1 MPLIERYLLRQFVQN
16 SLAALA
22 VILLASFSAIVADL
36 LSEIAR
42 GRLPVALLLS
52 QLGLRIVQ
60 YLPLLLPLAMFLG
73 LLLAIGRLYRQ
84 SEMTVLAGVGFG
96 PRQVLRPV
104 ARLALPVVG
113 VLAGLTLW
121 VAPAAQRQAELMIE
135 AANRSLLVA
144 GMEAGRFTT
153 VPGREGVLYVGEMA
167 ADGTRFGRLF
177 LQTEKGDRVDVVT
190 ARTGE
195 LFFDG
200 EQERY
205 LRLHEGFRVEGSLEG
220 LDFKMMRFERNDVRL
235 PDNQRHD
242 LLDDPGLQSTASLLG
257 ETAPIALAE
266 LHWRLSMPLAAAVLA
281 VLAVPLARSQPR
293 QPRYGQVL
301 LALLSYLLYV
311 NLLMLGTAWL
321 AAGQVPLPL
330 GLWWVHAVALGIALW
345 RLARDGGL
353 RRPRALRA

>member
-1 MPLIERYLLRQFVQN
+1 MPLIERYLLRQCFQTT
-16 SLAALA
+16 LAALA

-42 GRLPVALLLS
+42 GRLPVSLLLS

-60 YLPLLLPLAMFLG
+60 YLPLLLPLAMFMG

-104 ARLALPVVG
+104 ARLALPLVG

-144 GMEAGRFTT
+144 GMDAGRFTT

-177 LQTEKGDRVDVVT
+177 LQTEKSGRVDVVT

-242 LLDDPGLQSTASLLG
+242 LLDDPGLQSTPALLAHG
-257 ETAPIALAE
+257 DPTSRAE
-266 LHWRLSMPLAAAVLA
+266 LHWRLSMPLATAVLA

-301 LALLSYLLYV
+301 LALLGYLLYV
-311 NLLMLGTAWL
+311 NLLVLGTAWL
-321 AAGQVPLPL
+321 GAGRLAPQL
-330 GLWWVHAVALGIALW
+330 GLWWVHLPALGVAVWGML
-345 RLARDGGL
+345 RDGRLRKTRGL
-353 RRPRALRA
+353 RA